1 MDSVGSSELLSI
13 WRWLTDPLEF
23 EFMRR
28 ALLAV
33 ALVGVVSAVVG
44 AFVVVRGMA
53 FIGDALAHASFAGV
67 AAAFALGWSILLG
80 AAVAAVATA
89 LGIAYISRQ
98 ARLRFDTAIGVLFV
112 GAFALGIVIVSR
124 QENYTVDLF
133 SFVFGNVLGV
143 SWGDLLLM
151 TIIGGS
157 VVGLIAAFYKELLF
171 TAYDSTVAAA
181 TGIPTRLMEYGLLTM
196 VALSTVVAL
205 RAVGIVL
212 VIAML
217 VTPAATGSLLVR
229 RLHHI
234 IFVGVAVALA
244 SSVIGLYVSY
254 HADVATGATIVL
266 TATAFFAAALILA
279 PRRGLIA
286 RWRRRPVPD
295 LTAAN
300 PSSDTR
306 SLGPS
311 EP

>member
-1 MDSVGSSELLSI
+1 MADVWG
-13 WRWLTDPLEF
+13 WFADPLEF

-67 AAAFALGWSILLG
+67 AAAFALGVSIYLG
-80 AAVAAVATA
+80 AVVAAVATA
-89 LGIAYISRQ
+89 LGIAYISQRG
-98 ARLRFDTAIGVLFV
+98 RLRFDTAIGVLFV

-143 SWGDLLLM
+143 SWRDLLLM
-151 TIIGGS
+151 AAIGVL
-157 VVGLIAAFYKELLF
+157 VVGLIGAFYKELLF
-171 TAYDSTVAAA
+171 VAYDSTVAAA
-181 TGIPTRLMEYGLLTM
+181 AGIPTRPLEYGLLAL

-205 RAVGIVL
+205 QAVGIVL

-217 VTPAATGSLLVR
+217 VTPAATASLLVR
-229 RLHHI
+229 RLHHV
-234 IFVGVAVALA
+234 IFAGAGVALA

-254 HADVATGATIVL
+254 HAGVASGASIVLVATAC
-266 TATAFFAAALILA
+266 FAAALLLA
-279 PRRGLIA
+279 PRRGVVA
-286 RWRRRPVPD
+286 RWRLERARR
-295 LTAAN
+295 AA
-300 PSSDTR
+300 
-306 SLGPS
+306 LGEALP
-311 EP
+311 